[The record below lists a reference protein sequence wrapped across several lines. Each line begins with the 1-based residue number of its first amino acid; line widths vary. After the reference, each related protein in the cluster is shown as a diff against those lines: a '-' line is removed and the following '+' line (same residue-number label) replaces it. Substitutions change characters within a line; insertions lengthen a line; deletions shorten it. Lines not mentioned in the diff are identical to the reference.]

1 MAEALISSLSDEKL
15 DPGRYRDM
23 HRETLTALVDAKAS
37 GRTVTEDARGGVAPL
52 DLLSALRASIEAAKQ
67 RRATGNGGP
76 RRTPTTDTAK
86 KASAGATK
94 KKPKKA
100 VSAVRGT
107 SPPKK
112 RS

>member
-1 MAEALISSLSDEKL
+1 
-15 DPGRYRDM
+15 
-23 HRETLTALVDAKAS
+23 
-37 GRTVTEDARGGVAPL
+37 
-52 DLLSALRASIEAAKQ
+52 LLSALRASIEAAKQ
-67 RRATGNGGP
+67 RRPTGNGGP
-76 RRTPTTDTAK
+76 RRTPATTETAK